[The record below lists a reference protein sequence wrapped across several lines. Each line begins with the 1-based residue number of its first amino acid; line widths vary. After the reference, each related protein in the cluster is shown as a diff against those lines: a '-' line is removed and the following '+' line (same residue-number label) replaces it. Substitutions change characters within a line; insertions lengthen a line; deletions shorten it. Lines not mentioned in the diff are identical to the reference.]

1 VSQAGSTEPS
11 APGAPSRELTE
22 FLIEL
27 ATGLQKRAMY
37 PEGHPML
44 LATVDRLL
52 ARLAALLGDRPDLA
66 LGVARTQL
74 LVDGCATDPHHLL
87 CRELAAR
94 LHRHRIASLRIEAG
108 VGSAELDQVLAR
120 LAGEP
125 GRGQRPLGLSVT
137 SPSEWPHVT
146 LQPLGYD
153 RLSLRGDGTG
163 EEEGEEARSG
173 GEVLWLELARMALDG
188 ELHGPA
194 GVEAAAD
201 VAAALSRRIADPEAA
216 ASVLAGLSR
225 LAESVQSEPGEAAA
239 ELRARVST
247 LISLL

>member
-1 VSQAGSTEPS
+1 
-11 APGAPSRELTE
+11 
-22 FLIEL
+22 
-27 ATGLQKRAMY
+27 
-37 PEGHPML
+37 
-44 LATVDRLL
+44 
-52 ARLAALLGDRPDLA
+52 GDRPALA

-74 LVDGCATDPHHLL
+74 LVDGCATDPHNLL
-87 CRELAAR
+87 CRELAGR

-125 GRGQRPLGLSVT
+125 GRGHRPLGLSVT
-137 SPSEWPHVT
+137 SPSDWPHVT

-153 RLSLRGDGTG
+153 RLSLRGEGTG

-173 GEVLWLELARMALDG
+173 GELLWLELARMALDG
-188 ELHGPA
+188 ELQGPA
-194 GVEAAAD
+194 GVEDAAD

-239 ELRARVST
+239 ELRARVSA
-247 LISLL
+247 LISL